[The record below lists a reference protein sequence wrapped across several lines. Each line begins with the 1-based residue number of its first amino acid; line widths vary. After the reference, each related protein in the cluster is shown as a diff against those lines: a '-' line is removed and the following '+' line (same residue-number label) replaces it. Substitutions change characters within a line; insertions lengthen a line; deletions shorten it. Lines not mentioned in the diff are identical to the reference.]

1 MLSISQLRI
10 TVDKSFPD
18 ESAVRCTRRESWT
31 IYLGVRRKVLEIS
44 VTKFDRANRPR
55 VTTTDER
62 KYPIIRYV
70 RTCLSLSLS
79 LFRKLAPVPD
89 KRGEKSRN
97 GAREVAKR

>member
-70 RTCLSLSLS
+70 RTCLSL
-79 LFRKLAPVPD
+79 FRELAPVPD